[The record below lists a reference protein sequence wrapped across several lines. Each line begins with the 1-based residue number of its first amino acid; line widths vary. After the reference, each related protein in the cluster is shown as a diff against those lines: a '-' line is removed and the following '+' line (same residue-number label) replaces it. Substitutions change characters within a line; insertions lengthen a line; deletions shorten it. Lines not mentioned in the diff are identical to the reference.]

1 MARRFAATFALLMT
15 LTALLVLPVGAKE
28 LAVAV
33 HLETAIPPDLKPGD
47 TIKVAFRMTVT
58 TPDGEGPYDA
68 DPISVRVSG
77 PSDAPV
83 DVLAVH
89 DGSGHYV
96 ATITVPPSGMGRIA
110 AILPSEGPQPLS
122 WDLYAA
128 PPTIATAVDPATAP
142 SAATPAI
149 ADGLVPVIALGIGA
163 VLVAAAGAVAVDRRR
178 KALPAGTGRT

>member
-1 MARRFAATFALLMT
+1 MARRFATTFALLMT
-15 LTALLVLPVGAKE
+15 LAALLALPVAAKE

-33 HLETAIPPDLKPGD
+33 RLETAIPPDLKPGG
-47 TIKVAFRMTVT
+47 TIKIAFRMTVT

-83 DVLAVH
+83 DVLAAH
-89 DGSGHYV
+89 DGAGHYV
-96 ATITVPPSGMGRIA
+96 ATITVPPSGIGRISA
-110 AILPSEGPQPLS
+110 TLPSDGPQPLS

-128 PPTIATAVDPATAP
+128 PPIIGTAADPATAP
-142 SAATPAI
+142 SATTPAI
-149 ADGLVPVIALGIGA
+149 ADGLVRVIALGVGA
-163 VLVAAAGAVAVDRRR
+163 ALVAAAAVVVVDRRR

>member
-15 LTALLVLPVGAKE
+15 LTTLLALPVAGKE

-33 HLETAIPPDLKPGD
+33 RLETAIPPDVKPGD

-68 DPISVRVSG
+68 EPISVRVSG
-77 PSDAPV
+77 PSDAAV

-96 ATITVPPSGMGRIA
+96 ATITVPPSGIGRIA
-110 AILPSEGPQPLS
+110 AILPSDGPQPLT
-122 WDLYAA
+122 WDLYVA
-128 PPTIATAVDPATAP
+128 PPIVGTAADPATAP
-142 SAATPAI
+142 SAATPAV

-163 VLVAAAGAVAVDRRR
+163 ALVAVAGAVAVDRRR